1 MTSTLF
7 LRIAAV
13 IALLN
18 GAGHTAGAPWTPATE
33 TAQLAT
39 IEAMKSQTFAF
50 EGVQRT
56 YWSFYFGFGVI
67 ISVFLFL
74 EALVLWQLGT
84 LARTDAARLQ
94 GVIAAFL
101 AASLGNAYLGWR
113 YFFAIP
119 TIMSVAIALCLG
131 IALILAGKAGQEGVP
146 RR

>member
-1 MTSTLF
+1 MSATLF

-18 GAGHTAGAPWTPATE
+18 GAGHTAGAPWIPATD

-39 IEAMKSQTFAF
+39 IEAMKGQTFEI
-50 EGVQRT
+50 EGVHRT

-74 EALVLWQLGT
+74 QAIVLWQLGA
-84 LARTDAARLQ
+84 LAKTAAAPLR

-101 AASLGNAYLGWR
+101 AASLANAYLGWK

-119 TIMSVAIALCLG
+119 TAMSVAIAVCLV
-131 IALILAGKAGQEGVP
+131 IALQLAGKAPQLRVP
-146 RR
+146 DR